1 MQKRLKLS
9 RKMIKETVVALGLTA
24 GLGSA
29 TVLLI
34 TFLIAYTHN
43 KAALITINTY
53 HEANFELI
61 LFPLVLI
68 LIVLSCCIYFSD
80 KSIKRDE

>member
-1 MQKRLKLS
+1 MQKRLKFS

-29 TVLLI
+29 IVLLI

-43 KAALITINTY
+43 KATLITINTY

-80 KSIKRDE
+80 KSVKRDD

>member
-1 MQKRLKLS
+1 MQKRLKFS
-9 RKMIKETVVALGLTA
+9 RKMVKETVVALGLTA

-34 TFLIAYTHN
+34 TFLTAYTHN
-43 KAALITINTY
+43 KTTLITINTY

-61 LFPLVLI
+61 LFPLVVI
-68 LIVLSCCIYFSD
+68 LIVLSCCIYFND
-80 KSIKRDE
+80 KSIKRDD

>member
-29 TVLLI
+29 IVLLI

-43 KAALITINTY
+43 KATLITINTF

-61 LFPLVLI
+61 LLPLVLI

-80 KSIKRDE
+80 KSIKRDD